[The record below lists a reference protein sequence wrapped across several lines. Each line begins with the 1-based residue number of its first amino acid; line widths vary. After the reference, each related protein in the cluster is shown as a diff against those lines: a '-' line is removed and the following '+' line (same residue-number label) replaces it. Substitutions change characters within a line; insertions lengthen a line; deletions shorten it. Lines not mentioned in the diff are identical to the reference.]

1 MPDMMNKMDIA
12 FPNLGLYLENVPQG
26 FTVFGFYI
34 ALYGIMIGLGV
45 VGGVVLADRI
55 AKKSGQNPDIY
66 WDFLLYALIFS
77 IVGARTYYVIF
88 EWDSFKDD
96 LLSIFNLRN
105 GGIAIYGAV
114 IGAFITLVIFCKV
127 KKQKV
132 MLMADTAVPGLILGQ
147 IIGRWGNYFNR
158 EVFGEYSDGLLAMR
172 LPVEAIRDTGD
183 ISESIAA
190 HMSDATNYIQ
200 VHPTFLYEALLNLI
214 VLIVMLVYW
223 KHRKFNGEIFLI
235 YLGGYGIVRFF
246 VEGIRT
252 DQLLIP
258 GTQIAVSQLLGI
270 ILFVFAIVV
279 DIAVRVNLKRKSL
292 KA

>member
-127 KKQKV
+127 KKQNV

-172 LPVEAIRDTGD
+172 LPIEAIRDAGD

-190 HMSDATNYIQ
+190 HMSETTNYIQ

-270 ILFVFAIVV
+270 VLFVFAIVV

-292 KA
+292 KE

>member
-1 MPDMMNKMDIA
+1 MPDIMDKMDIA

-45 VGGVVLADRI
+45 VAGVLLADRI

-77 IVGARTYYVIF
+77 IIGARAYYVIF
-88 EWDSFKDD
+88 EWESFKDN
-96 LLSIFNLRN
+96 LLLIFNLRT

-114 IGAFITLVIFCKV
+114 IAAFITLVVFCKV
-127 KKQKV
+127 KKQNA

-147 IIGRWGNYFNR
+147 IIGRWGNFFNR
-158 EVFGEYSDGLLAMR
+158 EVFGEYSDGFFAMR
-172 LPVEAIRDTGD
+172 LPVEAIRDVSD

-223 KHRKFNGEIFLI
+223 KHKKFNGEILLI
-235 YLGGYGIVRFF
+235 YFGGYGIVRFF

-258 GTQIAVSQLLGI
+258 GTQIAVSQMLGI
-270 ILFVFAIVV
+270 ILFVVAIVADV
-279 DIAVRVNLKRKSL
+279 AMRVYLKRKSI
-292 KA
+292 KE